1 MDDGHLVARD
11 LTDGKVIWSVDA
23 RVSLTPATSSEMIFT
38 LEAGEIVARHQ
49 EDGRAAWRVPFS
61 DSRTPLVWD
70 NGWLIASIT
79 SGTVV
84 ALRSSDGEVIWR
96 QDVGSEIRAR
106 PALAAD
112 RVYVAGADRVI
123 ALLVESG
130 ERLWER
136 RLGGPPNDMQPL
148 DDRIYVGSDD
158 NFLYSLMA
166 RDGEIDWRW
175 RTGGD
180 VIGVPLADDNR
191 IYFVSRDNLLRALDR
206 RSGAQRWKR
215 PLPLRPTVGPSRTED
230 LLIVT
235 GVTPSVRLYQMK
247 DGTPGGEISI
257 DGDLASAPYVLPKLD
272 PPTFVAV
279 ARNISK
285 GEMLTVVS
293 RVSPPAPTEA
303 PPTQAPPPVAGI
315 K

>member
-23 RVSLTPATSSEMIFT
+23 RVSLTPATSSDMIFT
-38 LEAGEIVARHQ
+38 LEATEVVARHQ
-49 EDGRAAWRVPFS
+49 ADGAVAWRIPFF

-79 SGTVV
+79 SGTLAAVR
-84 ALRSSDGEVIWR
+84 ASDGEVIWR
-96 QDVGSEIRAR
+96 QNLGVELRTR

-112 RVYVAGADRVI
+112 RVYVAGTDRVF
-123 ALLVESG
+123 ALQVESG

-136 RLGGPPNDMQPL
+136 RLGGPPNDMLAL

-158 NFLYSLMA
+158 NFLYCLMA

-180 VIGVPLADDNR
+180 VIGVPMVDDNR
-191 IYFVSRDNLLRALDR
+191 VYFVSRDNLLRALDR

-215 PLPLRPTVGPSRTED
+215 PLPLRPTVGPSRTQD

-235 GVTPSVRLYQMK
+235 GVTPSVRMFQMK
-247 DGTPGGEISI
+247 DGTAAGEVAV
-257 DGDLASAPYVLPKLD
+257 DGDLASPPYVLPKTE

-279 ARNISK
+279 ARNIAK
-285 GEMLTVVS
+285 GEMLTIVS

-303 PPTQAPPPVAGI
+303 PPGVPAPPVVEI

>member
-11 LTDGKVIWSVDA
+11 LADGTIIWRIDA
-23 RVSLTPATSSEMIFT
+23 RSSLTPATSGDMVFT
-38 LEAGEIVARHQ
+38 LESGEIVARHQ
-49 EDGRAAWRVPFS
+49 ETGETAWRIPFS

-70 NGWLIASIT
+70 NSWLIATIT

-84 ALRSSDGEVIWR
+84 AIRASDGDVIWR
-96 QDVGSEIRAR
+96 QDVGSEIRGR
-106 PALAAD
+106 PVLAAD
-112 RVYVAGADRVI
+112 RVYIAGTDRVI
-123 ALLVESG
+123 ALQIESG
-130 ERLWER
+130 EHLWDR
-136 RLGGPPNDMQPL
+136 RLGGPPNDMLAL
-148 DDRIYVGSDD
+148 DDRVYVGSDD
-158 NFLYSLMA
+158 NFLYCLKS

-180 VIGVPLADDNR
+180 VIGVPLADEHR

-215 PLPLRPTVGPSRTED
+215 PLPLRPTVGPSRSGD

-235 GVTPSVRLYQMK
+235 GVTPSVRMYQMK
-247 DGTPGGEISI
+247 DGAAAGEVSV
-257 DGDLASAPYVLPKLD
+257 DGDLASAPYVLQKAE
-272 PPTFVAV
+272 PPTFVVV
-279 ARNISK
+279 ARNIAK

-303 PPTQAPPPVAGI
+303 PVTPPPPAAGI